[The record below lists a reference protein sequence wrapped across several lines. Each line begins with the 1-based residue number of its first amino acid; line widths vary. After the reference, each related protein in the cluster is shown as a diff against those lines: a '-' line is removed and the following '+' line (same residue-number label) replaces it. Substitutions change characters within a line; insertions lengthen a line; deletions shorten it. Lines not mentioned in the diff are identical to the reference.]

1 METKKSIRQ
10 HLSQML
16 RKLKPATPRK
26 RVMVATGFFI
36 EETEEACKTELD
48 RIKKHI
54 KTAFD
59 NQVAHLIK
67 DFNMSKEE
75 AEKIALEHAQFRID
89 SLNSSYN
96 L

>member
-26 RVMVATGFFI
+26 QVMVATGFFV

-48 RIKKHI
+48 RVKKHI
-54 KTAFD
+54 KPLST
-59 NQVAHLIK
+59 IK
-67 DFNMSKEE
+67 LPTSLKTSKCQ
-75 AEKIALEHAQFRID
+75 KKKQRKSRLNT
-89 SLNSSYN
+89 LNSE
-96 L
+96 LTA